1 MTEPRNP
8 GAGAVLEVDPIAI
21 ELGER
26 FATAGHQLYLVGG
39 VVRDLVLGRGAPG
52 ADVDFATDASPHQ
65 TTKLLRGWAD
75 AVFLV
80 GVRFGTVGAR
90 KGDRNLE
97 ITTFR
102 QEAYA
107 QEHRKPAVTFAKD
120 IQTDL
125 SRRDFTIN
133 AMAMQL
139 PGGELVD
146 PYGGV
151 RHLAQR
157 TLDTPLE
164 PEVAFSDDPLRM
176 LRAARFAAQLE
187 VVPAPR
193 VVAAM
198 AEMRERLSIVSP
210 ERIRAELDKL
220 LVAPLPSLG
229 LDLVVQTGLADLFL
243 PELPALAH
251 EQDPV
256 HKHKDV
262 LRHTFAVVENTD
274 PTDRVLRIAALLH
287 DIGKPRTREITPE
300 GVQFHHHEVVG
311 ARMAAERMR
320 ELRYPNHEVDD
331 VAKLIELHLRFHGYG
346 DGWSDAAVRRYV
358 RDAGPLLDRLN
369 QLTRADVT
377 TGNRFRAKQF
387 RALQDDLEE
396 RIARLAEEENLDALR
411 PSLDGRQVMEHLGI
425 APGPLIGEALAYLM
439 ELRIERGPIEEA
451 EAFELLDA
459 WAAER
464 GIGP

>member
-1 MTEPRNP
+1 MADP
-8 GAGAVLEVDPIAI
+8 AASGAVLDVPALAK

-26 FATAGHQLYLVGG
+26 FAAAGHELYLVGG
-39 VVRDLVLGRGAPG
+39 SVRDLVLSRRSP
-52 ADVDFATDASPHQ
+52 DLDF
-65 TTKLLRGWAD
+65 TTSAHPSDTTAILRGWAD
-75 AVFLV
+75 RQYLV
-80 GVRFGTVGAR
+80 GVTFGTVGAMKQDER
-90 KGDRNLE
+90 LE

-102 QEAYA
+102 QEVYA
-107 QEHRKPAVTFAKD
+107 EEHRKPAVTFAKD
-120 IQTDL
+120 IRTDL

-133 AMAMQL
+133 AMAMEL

-146 PYGGV
+146 PFGGV

-157 TLDTPLE
+157 VLDTPLE

-176 LRAARFAAQLE
+176 LRAARFASQLE

-193 VVAAM
+193 VVTAM
-198 AEMRERLSIVSP
+198 TEMRDRLSIVSA
-210 ERIRAELDKL
+210 ERIRAELDRL
-220 LVAPLPSLG
+220 LVAPVPSLG
-229 LDLVVQTGLADLFL
+229 LELVVGTGLADLFL
-243 PELPALAH
+243 PELPALAL

-262 LRHTFAVVENTD
+262 LRHTYAVVENTD
-274 PTDRVLRIAALLH
+274 ANDRVLRIAALLH

-311 ARMAAERMR
+311 ARMATDRMR
-320 ELRYPNHEVDD
+320 ELRYPNHEIDD

-396 RIARLAEEENLDALR
+396 RIARLAEEENLESLR
-411 PSLDGRQVMEHLGI
+411 PPLDGLQVMEHLDL
-425 APGPLIGEALAYLM
+425 APGPVVGEALAYLM

-451 EAFELLDA
+451 EAFRLLDA

-464 GIGP
+464 GISTGP